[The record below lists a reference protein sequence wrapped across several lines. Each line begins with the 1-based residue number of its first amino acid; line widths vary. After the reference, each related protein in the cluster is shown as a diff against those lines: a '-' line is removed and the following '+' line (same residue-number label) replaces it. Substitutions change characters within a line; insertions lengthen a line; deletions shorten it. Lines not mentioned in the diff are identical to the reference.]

1 MELSE
6 EQKIKIQMSMNG
18 IPTYGATTYRNWPKN
33 IPYAIDRRLG
43 EYVNVCLIKR
53 TFKSRDELTRH

>member
-6 EQKIKIQMSMNG
+6 EQKIKIQMSSDG
-18 IPTYGATTYRNWPKN
+18 IPTYGATTYRNWPKS

-43 EYVNVCLIKR
+43 ENLC
-53 TFKSRDELTRH
+53 T